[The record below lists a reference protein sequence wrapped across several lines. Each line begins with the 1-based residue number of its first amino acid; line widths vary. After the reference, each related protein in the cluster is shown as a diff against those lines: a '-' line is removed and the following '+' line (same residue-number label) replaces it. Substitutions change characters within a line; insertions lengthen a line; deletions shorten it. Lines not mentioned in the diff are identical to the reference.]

1 MPSSQSTRP
10 GPHHRTRYCGLALLL
25 MAGCVG
31 TGTPPGASNPDRPD
45 YQGICLL
52 LMPITVYSDDSR
64 LAAFS
69 AKTLRSASE
78 ELAEALTGELYPDC
92 QGDLEQCQAAA
103 TLRIHDADPSRR
115 PEHACGP
122 GEAPGVVP
130 QGYNY
135 GQCLS
140 DWGNAMLAQDP
151 ALCEQIDTA
160 PLRTLRSFAAGL
172 WIEAYRQ
179 EDLTVRS
186 LLIDLPEQ
194 TLIETQTAETVNGRL
209 RGRRASRTLR
219 ALARVAGVQIAG
231 LLRTAPELQ
240 NPTP

>member
-78 ELAEALTGELYPDC
+78 ELAEALTEALYPDC
-92 QGDLEQCQAAA
+92 QGGPEQCEAAA
-103 TLRIHDADPSRR
+103 ALRIHDAHPSQR
-115 PEHACGP
+115 PENACGP
-122 GEAPGVVP
+122 GEGLESIP

-135 GQCLS
+135 SQCLS
-140 DWGNAMLAQDP
+140 DWGSAMLTRDP
-151 ALCEQIDTA
+151 ALCEQVDTD
-160 PLRTLRSFAAGL
+160 PPRTLRPFAAGP

-186 LLIDLPEQ
+186 LLVDLPAQ
-194 TLIETQTAETVNGRL
+194 TLLEARTAETVNGRL

-219 ALARVAGVQIAG
+219 NLARVAGVQIAG
-231 LLRTAPELQ
+231 LLRTSPELQ
-240 NPTP
+240 KPTR